1 MSSSRKLLLLLA
13 IAVLGTCSQ
22 AQESSSA
29 PPVDAQEPAKVYT
42 ATKPGDTPVQPPQ
55 SEPGA
60 AAKQATSAAPS
71 SLPIDEVLDRVVER
85 EHAFVAQMRR
95 LHPLVETYIQ
105 NMKTDKE
112 LGEVPINDHYF
123 LGRLDLAEGPADHSF
138 MGQPGFKSRFVGK
151 LTSFYSMKFLP
162 LGFAQMVLVDTDFQR
177 KYYDFTPVRKEFLGE
192 VRCLVFDVQPKENV
206 GEGRFLGRIWVEDQ
220 NYNIVRF
227 NGTYAPHPKYS
238 YYLHFDSWR
247 LNLQQGV
254 WLPAYIYSQESD
266 LKYRDVQ
273 TLHFKAQTRLW
284 GYDLAALRHS
294 QEFAQITVDSPDS
307 VQDASETGQDSSPV
321 QAARIWQRQAEE
333 NSVDRLQKIGL
344 LAPAGEV
351 DKVLQTVVTN
361 LMVTNNL
368 DIQPEV
374 RCRIL
379 LTAPLEAFTIGHTIV
394 ISRGMLDVLPDE
406 ASLAMVLAHELGHVV
421 LDHQIDTKLAFNDR
435 MLFPDDETFDRLGF
449 QHSHSEEEAA
459 DKKAVEILKNSPYK
473 DKLANAGLFLR
484 ALQDRAPQLK
494 HLIRPHLGDGLASKK
509 DVRMAELTA
518 GAPQLE
524 TRRTDQ
530 VAALPL
536 GGRVKLDPWSNRVEL
551 LKTKA
556 VPLTSAREKMP
567 FEVTPFYPFLTRW
580 QAIGPLPEK
589 VASTGSSR

>member
-1 MSSSRKLLLLLA
+1 MSCLKKVSFVFA
-13 IAVLGTCSQ
+13 ITALGCVLSA
-22 AQESSSA
+22 AQEA
-29 PPVDAQEPAKVYT
+29 ATQPANDEPSKT
-42 ATKPGDTPVQPPQ
+42 MPQVQPAGVTDQPVGNVD
-55 SEPGA
+55 EEKP
-60 AAKQATSAAPS
+60 KQHSDDTSPRS
-71 SLPIDEVLDRVVER
+71 STDQILDRVVER
-85 EHAFVAQMRR
+85 EHAFVAQMRH

-105 NMKTDKE
+105 DMKTDKE
-112 LGEVPINDHYF
+112 LGEVPISDHYF
-123 LGRLDLAEGPADHSF
+123 LGRLNLTNGPADDSF
-138 MGQPGFKSRFVGK
+138 MAQPGFKSRFLGK

-192 VRCLVFDVQPKENV
+192 VRCLVFDVQPKQSA
-206 GEGRFLGRIWVEDQ
+206 GQGRFLGRIWVEDQ

-247 LNLQQGV
+247 LNLQPGV

-284 GYDLAALRHS
+284 GYDLTRAAHN
-294 QEFAQITVDSPDS
+294 QEFSEITVDSHDS

-333 NSVDRLQKIGL
+333 NSIDRLQKIGL
-344 LAPAGEV
+344 LAPAGDV
-351 DKVLQTVVTN
+351 DRVLQTVVNN
-361 LMVTNNL
+361 LLVTNNL

-374 RCRIL
+374 RCRIF

-449 QHSHSEEEAA
+449 QHTQSEEDAA

-473 DKLANAGLFLR
+473 DKLGNAGLFLR

-509 DVRMAELTA
+509 DLRMAELTA

-530 VAALPL
+530 IAALPL
-536 GGRVKLDPWSNRVEL
+536 GGRVKLDPWTNRVEL
-551 LKTKA
+551 LKTKP
-556 VPLTSAREKMP
+556 VPLSSAREKMP
-567 FEVTPFYPFLTRW
+567 FEVTPFFPFLTRL
-580 QAIGPLPEK
+580 QGNAAAPEK
-589 VASTGSSR
+589 VALTAPSR

>member
-1 MSSSRKLLLLLA
+1 MSCLKKVSFVFGI
-13 IAVLGTCSQ
+13 IALGCVL
-22 AQESSSA
+22 SA
-29 PPVDAQEPAKVYT
+29 AQEPSTQPANGEPSKT
-42 ATKPGDTPVQPPQ
+42 TPEVQPAGVTDQPAG
-55 SEPGA
+55 SVDEEKP
-60 AAKQATSAAPS
+60 KQHSNDTSPRS
-71 SLPIDEVLDRVVER
+71 STDQILDRVVER
-85 EHAFVAQMRR
+85 EHAFVAQMRH

-105 NMKTDKE
+105 DMKTDKE
-112 LGEVPINDHYF
+112 LGEVPMNDHYF
-123 LGRLDLAEGPADHSF
+123 LGRLNLTNGPADDSF
-138 MGQPGFKSRFVGK
+138 MAQPGFKSRFLGK

-192 VRCLVFDVQPKENV
+192 VRCLVFDVQPKQSA
-206 GEGRFLGRIWVEDQ
+206 GQGRFLGRIWVEDQ
-220 NYNIVRF
+220 SYNIVRF

-247 LNLQQGV
+247 LNLQPGV

-284 GYDLAALRHS
+284 GYDLTRAAHN
-294 QEFAQITVDSPDS
+294 QEFSEITVDSHDS
-307 VQDASETGQDSSPV
+307 VQDASESGQDSSPV

-333 NSVDRLQKIGL
+333 NSIDRLQKIGL
-344 LAPAGEV
+344 LAPAGDV
-351 DKVLQTVVTN
+351 DKVLQTVVNN

-374 RCRIL
+374 RCRIF

-449 QHSHSEEEAA
+449 QHTQSEEDAA

-473 DKLANAGLFLR
+473 DKLGNAGLFLR

-518 GAPQLE
+518 GAPELE

-530 VAALPL
+530 IAALPL
-536 GGRVKLDPWSNRVEL
+536 GGRVKLDPWTNRVEL
-551 LKTKA
+551 LKTKP
-556 VPLTSAREKMP
+556 VPLSSAREKMP
-567 FEVTPFYPFLTRW
+567 FEVTPFFPFLTRL
-580 QAIGPLPEK
+580 QGNPAAPEK
-589 VASTGSSR
+589 VASTAPSR

>member
-1 MSSSRKLLLLLA
+1 MSCLKKVSFVFA
-13 IAVLGTCSQ
+13 ITALGCVLSA
-22 AQESSSA
+22 AQEA
-29 PPVDAQEPAKVYT
+29 ATQPANDEP
-42 ATKPGDTPVQPPQ
+42 TKTMPQVQPAGVTDQPVGNVD
-55 SEPGA
+55 EEKP
-60 AAKQATSAAPS
+60 KQHSDDTSPRS
-71 SLPIDEVLDRVVER
+71 STDQILDRVVER
-85 EHAFVAQMRR
+85 EHAFVAQMRH

-105 NMKTDKE
+105 DMKTDKE
-112 LGEVPINDHYF
+112 LGEVPISDHYF
-123 LGRLDLAEGPADHSF
+123 LGRLNLTNGPADDSF
-138 MGQPGFKSRFVGK
+138 MAQPGFKSRFLGK

-192 VRCLVFDVQPKENV
+192 VRCLVFDVQPKQSA
-206 GEGRFLGRIWVEDQ
+206 GQGRFLGRIWVEDQ

-247 LNLQQGV
+247 LNLQPGV

-284 GYDLAALRHS
+284 GYDLTRAAHN
-294 QEFAQITVDSPDS
+294 QEFSEITVDSHDS

-333 NSVDRLQKIGL
+333 NSIDRLQKIGL
-344 LAPAGEV
+344 LAPAGDV
-351 DKVLQTVVTN
+351 DRVLQTVVNN
-361 LMVTNNL
+361 LLVTNNL

-374 RCRIL
+374 RCRIF

-449 QHSHSEEEAA
+449 QHTQSEEDAA

-473 DKLANAGLFLR
+473 DKLGNAGLFLR

-530 VAALPL
+530 IAALPL
-536 GGRVKLDPWSNRVEL
+536 GGRVKLDPWTNRVEL
-551 LKTKA
+551 LKTKP
-556 VPLTSAREKMP
+556 VPLSSAREKMP
-567 FEVTPFYPFLTRW
+567 FEVTPFFPFLTRL
-580 QAIGPLPEK
+580 QGNAAAPEK
-589 VASTGSSR
+589 VALTAPSR

>member
-1 MSSSRKLLLLLA
+1 MSCLKKVSFVLA
-13 IAVLGTCSQ
+13 ITALGCVLSA
-22 AQESSSA
+22 AQEA
-29 PPVDAQEPAKVYT
+29 ATQPANDEPSKT
-42 ATKPGDTPVQPPQ
+42 MPQVQPAGVTDQPVGNVD
-55 SEPGA
+55 EEKP
-60 AAKQATSAAPS
+60 KQHSDDTSPRS
-71 SLPIDEVLDRVVER
+71 STDQILDRVVER
-85 EHAFVAQMRR
+85 EHAFVAQMRH

-105 NMKTDKE
+105 DMKTDKE
-112 LGEVPINDHYF
+112 LGEVPISDHYF
-123 LGRLDLAEGPADHSF
+123 LGRLNLTNGPADDSF
-138 MGQPGFKSRFVGK
+138 MAQPGFKSRFLGK

-192 VRCLVFDVQPKENV
+192 VRCLVFDVQPKQSA
-206 GEGRFLGRIWVEDQ
+206 GQGRFLGRIWVEDQ

-247 LNLQQGV
+247 LNLQPGV

-284 GYDLAALRHS
+284 GYDLTRAAHN
-294 QEFAQITVDSPDS
+294 QEFSEITVDSHDS

-333 NSVDRLQKIGL
+333 NSIDRLQKIGL
-344 LAPAGEV
+344 LAPAGDV
-351 DKVLQTVVTN
+351 DRVLQTVVNN
-361 LMVTNNL
+361 LLVTNNL

-374 RCRIL
+374 RCRIF

-449 QHSHSEEEAA
+449 QHTQSEEDAA

-473 DKLANAGLFLR
+473 DKLGNAGLFLR

-530 VAALPL
+530 IAALPL
-536 GGRVKLDPWSNRVEL
+536 GGRVKLDPWTNRVEL
-551 LKTKA
+551 LKTKP
-556 VPLTSAREKMP
+556 VPLSSAREKMP
-567 FEVTPFYPFLTRW
+567 FEVTPFFPFLTRL
-580 QAIGPLPEK
+580 QGNAAAPEK
-589 VASTGSSR
+589 VALTAPSR

>member
-1 MSSSRKLLLLLA
+1 MSCLKKVSFVFA
-13 IAVLGTCSQ
+13 ITALGCVLSA
-22 AQESSSA
+22 AQEA
-29 PPVDAQEPAKVYT
+29 ATQPANDEPSKT
-42 ATKPGDTPVQPPQ
+42 MPQVQPAGVTDQPVGNVD
-55 SEPGA
+55 EEKP
-60 AAKQATSAAPS
+60 KQHSDDTSPRS
-71 SLPIDEVLDRVVER
+71 STDQILDRVVER
-85 EHAFVAQMRR
+85 EHAFVAQMRH

-105 NMKTDKE
+105 DMKTDKE
-112 LGEVPINDHYF
+112 LGEVPISDHYF
-123 LGRLDLAEGPADHSF
+123 LGRLNLTNGPADDSF
-138 MGQPGFKSRFVGK
+138 MAQPGFKSRFLGK

-192 VRCLVFDVQPKENV
+192 VRCLVFDVQPKQSA
-206 GEGRFLGRIWVEDQ
+206 GQGRFLGRIWVEDQ

-247 LNLQQGV
+247 LNLQPGV

-284 GYDLAALRHS
+284 GYDLTRAAHN
-294 QEFAQITVDSPDS
+294 QEFSEITVDSHDS

-333 NSVDRLQKIGL
+333 NSIDRLQKIGL
-344 LAPAGEV
+344 LAPAGDV
-351 DKVLQTVVTN
+351 DRVLQTVVNN
-361 LMVTNNL
+361 LLVTNNL

-374 RCRIL
+374 RCRIF

-449 QHSHSEEEAA
+449 QHTQSEEDAA

-473 DKLANAGLFLR
+473 DKLGNAGLFLR

-530 VAALPL
+530 IAALPL
-536 GGRVKLDPWSNRVEL
+536 GGRVKLDPWTNRVEL
-551 LKTKA
+551 LKTKP
-556 VPLTSAREKMP
+556 VPLSSAREKMP
-567 FEVTPFYPFLTRW
+567 FEVTPFFPFLTRL
-580 QAIGPLPEK
+580 QGNAAAPEK
-589 VASTGSSR
+589 VALTAPSR

>member
-1 MSSSRKLLLLLA
+1 MSCLKKVSFVFA
-13 IAVLGTCSQ
+13 ITALGCVLSA
-22 AQESSSA
+22 AQEA
-29 PPVDAQEPAKVYT
+29 ATQPANDEPSKT
-42 ATKPGDTPVQPPQ
+42 MPQVQPAGVTNQPVGNVD
-55 SEPGA
+55 EEKP
-60 AAKQATSAAPS
+60 KQHSDDTSPKS
-71 SLPIDEVLDRVVER
+71 STDQILDRVVER
-85 EHAFVAQMRR
+85 EHAFVAQMRH

-105 NMKTDKE
+105 DMKTDKE
-112 LGEVPINDHYF
+112 LGEVPISDHYF
-123 LGRLDLAEGPADHSF
+123 LGRLNLTNGPADDSF
-138 MGQPGFKSRFVGK
+138 MAQPGFKSRFLGK

-192 VRCLVFDVQPKENV
+192 VRCLVFDVQPKQSA
-206 GEGRFLGRIWVEDQ
+206 GQGRFLGRIWVEDQ

-247 LNLQQGV
+247 LNLQPGV

-284 GYDLAALRHS
+284 GYDLTRAAHN
-294 QEFAQITVDSPDS
+294 QEFSEITVDSHDS

-333 NSVDRLQKIGL
+333 NSIDRLQKIGL
-344 LAPAGEV
+344 LAPTGDV
-351 DKVLQTVVTN
+351 DKVLQTVVNN
-361 LMVTNNL
+361 LLVTNNL

-374 RCRIL
+374 RCRIF

-449 QHSHSEEEAA
+449 QHTQSEEDAA

-473 DKLANAGLFLR
+473 DKLGNAGLFLR

-530 VAALPL
+530 IAALPL
-536 GGRVKLDPWSNRVEL
+536 GGRVKLDPWTNRVEL
-551 LKTKA
+551 LKTKP
-556 VPLTSAREKMP
+556 VPLSSAREKMP
-567 FEVTPFYPFLTRW
+567 FEVTPFFPFLTRL
-580 QAIGPLPEK
+580 QGNAAAPEK
-589 VASTGSSR
+589 VALTAPSR

>member
-1 MSSSRKLLLLLA
+1 MSCLKKVSFVFA
-13 IAVLGTCSQ
+13 ITALGCVLSA
-22 AQESSSA
+22 AQEA
-29 PPVDAQEPAKVYT
+29 ATQPANDEPSKT
-42 ATKPGDTPVQPPQ
+42 MPQVQPAGVTDQPVGNVD
-55 SEPGA
+55 EEKP
-60 AAKQATSAAPS
+60 KQHSDDTSPRS
-71 SLPIDEVLDRVVER
+71 STDQILDRVVER
-85 EHAFVAQMRR
+85 EHAFVAQMRH

-105 NMKTDKE
+105 DMRTDKE
-112 LGEVPINDHYF
+112 LGEVPISDHYF
-123 LGRLDLAEGPADHSF
+123 LGRLNLTNGPADDSF
-138 MGQPGFKSRFVGK
+138 MAQPGFKSRFLGK

-192 VRCLVFDVQPKENV
+192 VRCLVFDVQPKQSA
-206 GEGRFLGRIWVEDQ
+206 GQGRFLGRIWVEDQ

-247 LNLQQGV
+247 LNLQPGV

-284 GYDLAALRHS
+284 GYDLTRAAHN
-294 QEFAQITVDSPDS
+294 QEFSEITVDSHDS

-333 NSVDRLQKIGL
+333 NSIDRLQKIGL
-344 LAPAGEV
+344 LAPAGDV
-351 DKVLQTVVTN
+351 DKVLQTVVNN
-361 LMVTNNL
+361 LLVTNNL

-374 RCRIL
+374 RCRIF

-449 QHSHSEEEAA
+449 QHTQSEEDAA

-473 DKLANAGLFLR
+473 DKLGNAGLFLR

-530 VAALPL
+530 IAALPL
-536 GGRVKLDPWSNRVEL
+536 GGRVKLDPWTNRVEL
-551 LKTKA
+551 LKTKP
-556 VPLTSAREKMP
+556 VPLSSAREKMP
-567 FEVTPFYPFLTRW
+567 FEVTPFFPFLTRL
-580 QAIGPLPEK
+580 QGNAAAPEK
-589 VASTGSSR
+589 VALTAPSR

>member
-1 MSSSRKLLLLLA
+1 MSCLKKVSFVFGI
-13 IAVLGTCSQ
+13 IALGCVL
-22 AQESSSA
+22 SA
-29 PPVDAQEPAKVYT
+29 AQEPSTQPANGEPSKT
-42 ATKPGDTPVQPPQ
+42 TPEVQPAGVTDQPAG
-55 SEPGA
+55 SVDEEKP
-60 AAKQATSAAPS
+60 KQHSNDTSPRS
-71 SLPIDEVLDRVVER
+71 STDQILDRVVER
-85 EHAFVAQMRR
+85 EHAFVAQMRH

-105 NMKTDKE
+105 DMKTDKE
-112 LGEVPINDHYF
+112 LGEVPMNDHYF
-123 LGRLDLAEGPADHSF
+123 LGRLNLTNGPADDSF
-138 MGQPGFKSRFVGK
+138 MAQPGFKSRFLGK

-192 VRCLVFDVQPKENV
+192 VRCLVFDVQPKQSA
-206 GEGRFLGRIWVEDQ
+206 GQGRFLGRIWVEDQ
-220 NYNIVRF
+220 SYNIVRF

-247 LNLQQGV
+247 LNLQPGV

-284 GYDLAALRHS
+284 GYDLTRAAHN
-294 QEFAQITVDSPDS
+294 QEFSEITVDSHDS
-307 VQDASETGQDSSPV
+307 VQDASESGQDSSPV

-333 NSVDRLQKIGL
+333 NSIDRLQKIGL
-344 LAPAGEV
+344 LAPAGDV
-351 DKVLQTVVTN
+351 DKVLQTVVNN

-374 RCRIL
+374 RCRIF

-449 QHSHSEEEAA
+449 QHTQLEEDAA

-473 DKLANAGLFLR
+473 DKLGNAGLFLR

-518 GAPQLE
+518 GAPELE

-530 VAALPL
+530 IAALPL
-536 GGRVKLDPWSNRVEL
+536 GGRVKLDPWTNRVEL
-551 LKTKA
+551 LKTKP
-556 VPLTSAREKMP
+556 VPLSSAREKMP
-567 FEVTPFYPFLTRW
+567 FEVTPFFPFLTRL
-580 QAIGPLPEK
+580 QGNPAAPEK
-589 VASTGSSR
+589 VASTAPSR

>member
-1 MSSSRKLLLLLA
+1 MSCLKKVSFVFGI
-13 IAVLGTCSQ
+13 IALGCVL
-22 AQESSSA
+22 SA
-29 PPVDAQEPAKVYT
+29 AQEPSTQPANGEPSKT
-42 ATKPGDTPVQPPQ
+42 TPEVQPAGVTDQPAG
-55 SEPGA
+55 SVDEEKP
-60 AAKQATSAAPS
+60 KQHSNDTSPRS
-71 SLPIDEVLDRVVER
+71 STDQILDRVVER
-85 EHAFVAQMRR
+85 EHAFVAQMRH

-105 NMKTDKE
+105 DMKTDKE
-112 LGEVPINDHYF
+112 LGEVPMNDHYF
-123 LGRLDLAEGPADHSF
+123 LGRLNLTNGPADDSF
-138 MGQPGFKSRFVGK
+138 MAQPGFKSRFLGK

-192 VRCLVFDVQPKENV
+192 VRCLVFDVQPKQSA
-206 GEGRFLGRIWVEDQ
+206 GQGRFLGRIWVEDQ
-220 NYNIVRF
+220 SYNIVRF

-247 LNLQQGV
+247 LNLQPGV

-284 GYDLAALRHS
+284 GYDLTRAAHN
-294 QEFAQITVDSPDS
+294 QEFSEITVDSHDT
-307 VQDASETGQDSSPV
+307 VQDASESGQDSSPV

-333 NSVDRLQKIGL
+333 NSIDRLQKIGL
-344 LAPAGEV
+344 LAPAGDV
-351 DKVLQTVVTN
+351 DKVLQTVVNN

-374 RCRIL
+374 RCRIF

-449 QHSHSEEEAA
+449 QHTQSEEDAA

-473 DKLANAGLFLR
+473 DKLGNAGLFLR

-518 GAPQLE
+518 GAPELE

-530 VAALPL
+530 IAALPL
-536 GGRVKLDPWSNRVEL
+536 GGRVKLDPWTNRVEL
-551 LKTKA
+551 LKTKP
-556 VPLTSAREKMP
+556 VPLSSAREKMP
-567 FEVTPFYPFLTRW
+567 FEVTPFFPFLTRL
-580 QAIGPLPEK
+580 QGNPAAPEK
-589 VASTGSSR
+589 VASTAPSR